1 MALFTK
7 SQREAGVAQAP
18 TPGGLP
24 APEVG
29 GLSAA
34 ECMQVGQLLVDGEQ
48 LTPEALAT
56 TLQLANGDL
65 LLFSDL
71 ALGRFGAGRYELEQ
85 AIAQVFGLPTVDTK
99 QIVLDAEIAALLD
112 ESLIRTHQVIPVAV
126 EGDTL
131 IVLAADPSPHR
142 RTAVEAAAK
151 RPIRWFVSDFATVRT
166 FIDSSHRADA
176 DIDRL
181 VKSFEV
187 TEDQRAG
194 LATATAN
201 AITDDTAPVVQ
212 LVNRIVGQAMR
223 DRASDIHVEPLD
235 ESLRIRF
242 RVDGTLVEAFSLPV
256 GVHAALTSR
265 LKIMSGM
272 NIVERRRPQ
281 DGQFLSLIHI

>member
-7 SQREAGVAQAP
+7 TQREAGVAQAP
-18 TPGGLP
+18 TTGGLP

-34 ECMQVGQLLVDGEQ
+34 ECMQVGQILVEGEQ

-71 ALGRFGAGRYELEQ
+71 AIGRFGAGRYELEQ
-85 AIAQVFGLPTVDTK
+85 AIAKVFDLPTVDTK
-99 QIVLDAEIAALLD
+99 QIVLDPEIAAKLD
-112 ESLIRTHQVIPVAV
+112 EAVIRAHQVIPVAE

-142 RTAVEAAAK
+142 RAAVEAAAK

-194 LATATAN
+194 VA
-201 AITDDTAPVVQ
+201 
-212 LVNRIVGQAMR
+212 
-223 DRASDIHVEPLD
+223 
-235 ESLRIRF
+235 
-242 RVDGTLVEAFSLPV
+242 
-256 GVHAALTSR
+256 
-265 LKIMSGM
+265 
-272 NIVERRRPQ
+272 
-281 DGQFLSLIHI
+281 